1 MALFDK
7 VKSQAQDVAKRAQ
20 EAGRAGQ
27 SKLDD
32 FQTKRQLD
40 SLFHDLGAAV
50 YAERKGTAGA
60 SSDAVERCIA
70 AIDDHMAA
78 NADSGTSG
86 GGGAAP
92 TFVPTSGA
100 APDFIPT
107 ANANP
112 VPNPVPNPT
121 PNT

>member
-27 SKLDD
+27 SKLDE

-40 SLFHDLGAAV
+40 SLFRDLGEAV
-50 YAERKGTAGA
+50 YAQRKGTAGA
-60 SSDAVERCIA
+60 SGDAVERSIS
-70 AIDDHMAA
+70 AIDDHMTA
-78 NADSGTSG
+78 NADDGTSG
-86 GGGAAP
+86 GSGAAS

-107 ANANP
+107 AN
-112 VPNPVPNPT
+112 PNPVPNPT
-121 PNT
+121 PNA